1 MSSWVKADSFSSYP
15 PGGAALARSSL
26 DTLQQLPPALLPVF
40 LQQLKTYDLQFPIE
54 QEEIRRRLAFVQT
67 HPSSVES
74 FRHIHVP
81 ARLERPENV
90 AAPVRFLAE
99 TSAWLW
105 SSLQMDA
112 YREAAAEFVR
122 HYQATDPPADPAV
135 PRLLILIIG
144 KDASVSAPLFQ
155 KLRAHGQV
163 RSSVN
168 VEGAAETILNLVR
181 RRCADHPAPYANW
194 YVDGGDPMPGAAGE
208 LARLS
213 WLSWPAL
220 APMNRA
226 VLENIQSC
234 IANGSGPEALQEQLA
249 ELPLRHASSGAFSD
263 DLRLQHFA
271 LSLLTEGSGT
281 QIFATTFVQTAIREI
296 LRRAQP
302 TTILARFAPRQR
314 QKSFNAMVED
324 VAHGARDVD
333 PDGSLVDADMAAY
346 YAYLEA
352 TRLPGAA
359 QASVLV
365 WHEDHPLV
373 FAAGPRIPKGTYTNS
388 PCTLAETI
396 SDLLGT
402 A

>member
-1 MSSWVKADSFSSYP
+1 MYARIQANSFSSWP
-15 PGGAALARSSL
+15 PEGAALARSSL

-40 LQQLKTYDLQFPIE
+40 LQQLETYDLQFPIE
-54 QEEIRRRLAFVQT
+54 QEEIRRRLAFVQA

-74 FRHIHVP
+74 FRRIHVP
-81 ARLERPENV
+81 PRLERPENV

-122 HYQATDPPADPAV
+122 LYQAADPPTEPAV

-144 KDASVSAPLFQ
+144 SGASVSAPLFQ

-168 VEGAAETILNLVR
+168 VEGAAETILSLVG

-194 YVDGGDPMPGAAGE
+194 YLDGGDPLPGTAAE
-208 LARLS
+208 LTR
-213 WLSWPAL
+213 LSWPAL

-226 VLENIQSC
+226 VLEHIQSC
-234 IANGSGPEALQEQLA
+234 IANGSGPEVLQEQLA
-249 ELPLRHASSGAFSD
+249 ELTLRHASSGGFSD
-263 DLRLQHFA
+263 DPRLRHFA

-302 TTILARFAPRQR
+302 TTLLARFAPRQR

-324 VAHGARDVD
+324 VVHGARDLD

-346 YAYLEA
+346 YAYLEVM
-352 TRLPGAA
+352 RLPGAA
-359 QASVLV
+359 QASLLV

-373 FAAGPRIPKGTYTNS
+373 FAAGPRIPRGTYTNS
-388 PCTLAETI
+388 PFTLGETL
-396 SDLLGT
+396 SDLLG
-402 A
+402 AI